1 MTVPWDKRF
10 EDVLRANLPLLEPG
24 TGLAPDASLAA
35 LGLDSLQTVSL
46 LVELEETYEV
56 VVPDDALNAETFAS
70 PNSLWAQISAL
81 VSTSRS
87 GAGQ

>member
-1 MTVPWDKRF
+1 MTVPWDERF
-10 EDVLRANLPLLEPG
+10 EGVLRPSLPLLAPG

-56 VVPDDALNAETFAS
+56 VLPDDALNAETFAS
-70 PNSLWAQISAL
+70 PSSLWGQISAL
-81 VSTSRS
+81 LPKPGS

>member
-1 MTVPWDKRF
+1 MTVPWDERF
-10 EDVLRANLPLLEPG
+10 EGVLRPNLPLLAASV
-24 TGLAPDASLAA
+24 GLAPDASLAA

-56 VVPDDALNAETFAS
+56 VVPDDALTAETFAS
-70 PNSLWAQISAL
+70 PTSLWEQISAL
-81 VSTSRS
+81 LSQSGS